1 MFSNVEARMVTNDI
15 IGNQMFHP
23 YTGHPN
29 SFLFKEIRRP
39 VLVCPS
45 GICVTSAVTVVVIKR
60 TLARSILAPQCVSMR
75 QALTDLRFRTHAV
88 LLQRSL
94 IKCDEFVRFFHYHYI
109 YTHKTDEELSLC
121 RSGPKQNSSLEKAV
135 RVVRCWTHDGKTRR
149 CNEFCTNT
157 LTHTHETI
165 GTRTQLRHLEKDC
178 RYENPVTNYGVNG
191 KFRSRQN

>member
-121 RSGPKQNSSLEKAV
+121 RSGPK
-135 RVVRCWTHDGKTRR
+135 
-149 CNEFCTNT
+149 
-157 LTHTHETI
+157 
-165 GTRTQLRHLEKDC
+165 
-178 RYENPVTNYGVNG
+178 
-191 KFRSRQN
+191 